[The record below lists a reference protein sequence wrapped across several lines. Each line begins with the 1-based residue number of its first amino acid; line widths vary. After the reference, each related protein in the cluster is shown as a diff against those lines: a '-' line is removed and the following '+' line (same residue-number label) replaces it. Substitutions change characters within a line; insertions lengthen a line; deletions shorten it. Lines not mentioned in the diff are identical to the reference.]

1 MWLVLIFKPDWIF
14 TGKLKDGDKKIKG
27 KFEIPNLSEENDA
40 DEIDVSE
47 MSSYILVTHIRY
59 RLQGYFHP
67 LNYHYSTLSVLPHL
81 EFAQTQLHLKIE
93 IP

>member
-40 DEIDVSE
+40 DEIDVS
-47 MSSYILVTHIRY
+47 
-59 RLQGYFHP
+59 
-67 LNYHYSTLSVLPHL
+67 
-81 EFAQTQLHLKIE
+81 
-93 IP
+93 